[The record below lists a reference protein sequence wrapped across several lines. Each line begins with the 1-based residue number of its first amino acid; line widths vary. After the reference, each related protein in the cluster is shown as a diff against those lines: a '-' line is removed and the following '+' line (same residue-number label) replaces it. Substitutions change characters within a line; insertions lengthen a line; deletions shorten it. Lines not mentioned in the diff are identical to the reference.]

1 MLKVAAL
8 KFCKI
13 TFNQLLGYFFNIDL
27 RFYRDYALDK
37 HLIRLKKISAG
48 HTFAGGESRYH
59 HGVFHLTRVA

>member
-37 HLIRLKKISAG
+37 HLIRLKK
-48 HTFAGGESRYH
+48 
-59 HGVFHLTRVA
+59 